1 MDKFI
6 YFATVPKDIQ
16 ELLAR
21 YESPKSETS
30 TWKWIPMEYLDR
42 VGEALKSAGRFPC
55 GIFVAHG
62 FIAGVLQLTKR
73 TPWLSRCMNYDT
85 TGTRNH

>member
-21 YESPKSETS
+21 HESPESEISLWKSIS
-30 TWKWIPMEYLDR
+30 LQYLEQVRD
-42 VGEALKSAGRFPC
+42 ALKSAGRFRAVYRGPRLKRWQSSTNKKDA
-55 GIFVAHG
+55 VA
-62 FIAGVLQLTKR
+62 FTVYEL
-73 TPWLSRCMNYDT
+73 
-85 TGTRNH
+85 